1 MAAQGAAS
9 GKGFLVS
16 SSISDLTRSTKHAQ
30 ARRFAMACVTAGV
43 VVLIDQATKTAALS
57 GLSETER
64 VPLLG
69 EVFGLQ
75 LAFNPGAILGLGS
88 GSTWLL
94 TLLGVGAVVVLF
106 VAALRARSGWWAAGI
121 GFILG
126 GALGNVIDR
135 LFAPPGFGRGYVT
148 DFLAYGNWFIGNL
161 ADVALGIGVLILA
174 IGLWLRRQAATPDDA
189 SAQLGSNSSVGG
201 L

>member
-1 MAAQGAAS
+1 MTSSTSDDAA
-9 GKGFLVS
+9 
-16 SSISDLTRSTKHAQ
+16 R
-30 ARRFAMACVTAGV
+30 ARHLRLPRFAVAFIVAGA
-43 VVLIDQATKTAALS
+43 VVLIDQLSKAAALA

-69 EVFGLQ
+69 DYFGLQ

-88 GSTWLL
+88 SSTWLL
-94 TLLGVGAVVVLF
+94 TVLGVAAVGALF
-106 VAALRARSGWWAAGI
+106 VAAVRARSLWWTVGI

-135 LFAPPGFGRGYVT
+135 LFAPPGLGRGYVT
-148 DFLAYGNWFIGNL
+148 DFLAYGDWFIGNI
-161 ADVALGIGVLILA
+161 ADVALGIGALILA
-174 IGLWLRRQAATPDDA
+174 IGLWIQRRAGARGEVGT
-189 SAQLGSNSSVGG
+189 QLGASSSAGG

>member
-1 MAAQGAAS
+1 MTSSTSDDAARGVHRRLPGFAVAFIVAGA
-9 GKGFLVS
+9 
-16 SSISDLTRSTKHAQ
+16 
-30 ARRFAMACVTAGV
+30 
-43 VVLIDQATKTAALS
+43 VVLIDQLSKAAALA

-69 EVFGLQ
+69 DLFGLQ

-88 GSTWLL
+88 SSTWVL
-94 TLLGVGAVVVLF
+94 TVLAVAAVGVLF
-106 VAALRARSGWWAAGI
+106 VAAVRARSIWWAVGI

-126 GALGNVIDR
+126 GALGNVTDR

-148 DFLAYGNWFIGNL
+148 DFLAYGDWFIGNI
-161 ADVALGIGVLILA
+161 ADVALGIGALILL
-174 IGLWLRRQAATPDDA
+174 IGLGIQRRATA
-189 SAQLGSNSSVGG
+189 RGEARAQVGANSSAGG